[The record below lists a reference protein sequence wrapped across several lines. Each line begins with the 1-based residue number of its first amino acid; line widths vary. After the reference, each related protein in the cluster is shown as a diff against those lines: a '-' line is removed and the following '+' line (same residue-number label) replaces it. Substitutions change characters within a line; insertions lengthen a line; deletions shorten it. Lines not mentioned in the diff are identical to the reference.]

1 MKRTLLFI
9 VLLTPIL
16 AFAREQNGA
25 PDLIRSPHNAR
36 PTLVLQGETFSVEL
50 LEEAALL
57 LRSGEQTIPL
67 TATWTR
73 LPGGN
78 VTGECRV
85 PPGVAAGTYT
95 LEATS
100 PTRADQNTRSVY
112 IYDAFPEDY
121 RIAHIAEAAAS
132 SDSLRKA
139 LRTANESGAA
149 FVLIT
154 APFAKTDT
162 RESLQLFSD
171 ALDESTVPTFV
182 CPQQIAQNG
191 DLYTAFF
198 GTTPYAFRF
207 GKDAYLA
214 FDASHRSLSDAP
226 AEEHRLRRQF
236 RPARW
241 SIGFT
246 PRYDATMNMRSQLTL
261 FVDDPLDVLITGAAT
276 RAEQSTIPWGLTDR
290 IATVG
295 SGIRLIEVSERGV
308 E

>member
-1 MKRTLLFI
+1 MKRTVVLI

-25 PDLIRSPHNAR
+25 LDLIRSPHNAR

-50 LEEAALL
+50 LEEATLL

-85 PPGVAAGTYT
+85 PSGVAAGTYT

-112 IYDAFPEDY
+112 IYDAFPENY

-139 LRTANESGAA
+139 LRTTNESGAA

-154 APFAKTDT
+154 APFANTDT
-162 RESLQLFSD
+162 RESLQAFSD
-171 ALDESTVPTFV
+171 ALDQSTVPTFV
-182 CPQQIAQNG
+182 CPQRIDQNG

-198 GTTPYAFRF
+198 GATPYAFRF

-214 FDASHRSLSDAP
+214 FDAGGAP
-226 AEEHRLRRQF
+226 AAEHRLRRQV